1 MQYYKK
7 IDIDFYDEIV
17 ADALS
22 YIRDQKPNIY
32 HRSIN
37 ATYNVLD
44 LEEFKKFCP
53 KLDLGFARYNLTC
66 TYAVAFVMYTTSH
79 VGVHIDNYQ
88 SGDARINI
96 PLLNTAGSYTRFFT
110 GGVFK
115 ETVNPETSIPALI
128 LKSIDNLKLVDKVE
142 IDGPTVMRVNE
153 PHDILMNM
161 NTVPRI
167 TLTLGF
173 DRDPIFLLED

>member
-1 MQYYKK
+1 MKYYKK

-22 YIRDQKPNIY
+22 YIKDQKPDIY
-32 HRSIN
+32 YRRLN
-37 ATYNVLD
+37 ATYYVLD
-44 LEEFKKFCP
+44 LAEFKKYCP
-53 KLDLGFARYNLTC
+53 KIDLGFARYNLVC

-88 SGDARINI
+88 NGDARINI
-96 PLLNTAGSYTRFFT
+96 PLLNTEGSYTRFFT

-115 ETVNPETSIPALI
+115 KTVNPETGIPASI
-128 LKSIDNLKLVDKVE
+128 LKSIDDLKLVDKVE
-142 IDGPTVMRVNE
+142 INSTTVIRVNE

-173 DRDPIFLLED
+173 DRDPVFLLED